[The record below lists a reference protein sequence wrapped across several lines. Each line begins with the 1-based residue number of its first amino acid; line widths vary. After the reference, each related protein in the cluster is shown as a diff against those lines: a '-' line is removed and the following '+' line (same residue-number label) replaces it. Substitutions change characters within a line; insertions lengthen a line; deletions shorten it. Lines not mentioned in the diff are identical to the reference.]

1 MGGMGGG
8 FRGGSGGFS
17 FKDADDVFRKFFNG
31 KDPFEDFFDMDDGF
45 GRGGMGMDSFGGGM
59 DMGFGRGFQ
68 KMGDFGGMQQ
78 PKQKKSQ

>member
-45 GRGGMGMDSFGGGM
+45 
-59 DMGFGRGFQ
+59 RGFQ
-68 KMGDFGGMQQ
+68 QMGDFGGMQQ